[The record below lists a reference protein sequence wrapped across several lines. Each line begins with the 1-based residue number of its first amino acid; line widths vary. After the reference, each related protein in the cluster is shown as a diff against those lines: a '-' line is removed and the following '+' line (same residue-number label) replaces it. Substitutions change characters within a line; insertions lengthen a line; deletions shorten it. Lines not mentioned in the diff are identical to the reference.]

1 MTSPPSRLNPSFIF
15 KATRA
20 WWLGS
25 FFLANANWKTD
36 SRPHRIAAT
45 SKRAT
50 KNTLFQNL
58 DDFLFFFLAIK
69 VSRDALIR
77 QDGLGNNT
85 AKADLDEF
93 YAKTQ

>member
-1 MTSPPSRLNPSFIF
+1 MPDDWALSSSLTQIEKLTHVHI
-15 KATRA
+15 
-20 WWLGS
+20 
-25 FFLANANWKTD
+25 
-36 SRPHRIAAT
+36 IAT

-58 DDFLFFFLAIK
+58 DFFLFFFLAIK

>member
-1 MTSPPSRLNPSFIF
+1 MPDDWALSSSLTQIEKLTHVHI
-15 KATRA
+15 
-20 WWLGS
+20 
-25 FFLANANWKTD
+25 
-36 SRPHRIAAT
+36 IAT

-58 DDFLFFFLAIK
+58 DIFFFLAIK

>member
-1 MTSPPSRLNPSFIF
+1 MIF
-15 KATRA
+15 
-20 WWLGS
+20 
-25 FFLANANWKTD
+25 
-36 SRPHRIAAT
+36 
-45 SKRAT
+45 
-50 KNTLFQNL
+50 
-58 DDFLFFFLAIK
+58 FFFLAIK

>member
-1 MTSPPSRLNPSFIF
+1 M
-15 KATRA
+15 
-20 WWLGS
+20 
-25 FFLANANWKTD
+25 
-36 SRPHRIAAT
+36 
-45 SKRAT
+45 
-50 KNTLFQNL
+50 NTLFQNL
-58 DDFLFFFLAIK
+58 DFFLFFFLAIK

>member
-20 WWLGS
+20 RWLGS

-36 SRPHRIAAT
+36 SRPHHCNIKKSYKEHTVLKSR
-45 SKRAT
+45 
-50 KNTLFQNL
+50 F
-58 DDFLFFFLAIK
+58 FLFFLAIK

>member
-1 MTSPPSRLNPSFIF
+1 MPDDWALSSSLTQIEKLTHVHI
-15 KATRA
+15 
-20 WWLGS
+20 
-25 FFLANANWKTD
+25 
-36 SRPHRIAAT
+36 IAT

-58 DDFLFFFLAIK
+58 DIFFLAIK